1 MSAPIA
7 PPERRRVERRVSHRL
22 ADLTLPEARRI
33 IVTTLLFAIV
43 LTLFLRM
50 VHSVIVAA
58 ILAIVIAV
66 YTRPLYR
73 WFRGRFGHRVGPAA
87 ILTLLVII
95 LPTLGA
101 LAYSYFE
108 VVDVVEYVSTNQAE
122 VSTRIEAALR
132 RLPFLAG
139 VTAEDVRVWVARAV
153 GYGAEIT
160 DQVRD
165 ALVGFSVGATIFL
178 FTAFYVYTSSD
189 EIGGYV
195 RDKIPP
201 RYNEIV
207 GTFERNV
214 RGVLYGAI
222 YATLLTQTLKSVLIF
237 VMNLAFGVPLAG
249 VLAILSFIIG
259 FFPIVGSWSVYLPVA
274 LWLFVWQGRT
284 AAAIAMVATGFVL
297 NTVLISTFLRPK
309 IAAEKSGVLNFYW
322 MFVGLVTG
330 VYTFGL
336 PGILLGPILIG
347 LLKAA
352 IDTVTARQSWRLLD
366 EEGEVLVAGA
376 GAGDAP
382 PTLERP

>member
-1 MSAPIA
+1 MSAPPA
-7 PPERRRVERRVSHRL
+7 PPERRRVERRGAYRL

-50 VHSVIVAA
+50 VQSVIVAA

-73 WFRGRFGHRVGPAA
+73 WLRGRLGGRKGLAA
-87 ILTLLVII
+87 ILTLLGII
-95 LPTLGA
+95 LPTLAA
-101 LAYSYFE
+101 LAYSYTE
-108 VVDVVEYVSTNQAE
+108 VVEVVEYVSTHQAD
-122 VSTRIEAALR
+122 VSAKIETSLR
-132 RLPFLAG
+132 RLPFLSG
-139 VTAEDVRVWVARAV
+139 VTAEDVRGWVGRAA
-153 GYGAEIT
+153 GYGAAIP
-160 DQVRD
+160 DAVRD

-178 FTAFYVYTSSD
+178 FTAFYVFTSAD
-189 EIGGYV
+189 EIGAYV
-195 RDKIPP
+195 REKIPP

-207 GTFERNV
+207 GTFESNV

-237 VMNLAFGVPLAG
+237 VMNLVFGVPLAG

-284 AAAIAMVATGFVL
+284 GAAVAMVVTGFLL
-297 NTVLISTFLRPK
+297 NTVFISTFLRPK

-366 EEGEVLVAGA
+366 DDGEVIVAGPA
-376 GAGDAP
+376 SGDAP
-382 PTLERP
+382 VTLERP

>member
-1 MSAPIA
+1 VSAPIA
-7 PPERRRVERRVSHRL
+7 PPERRRVERRVSHRV

-50 VHSVIVAA
+50 VQSVIVAA

-73 WFRGRFGHRVGPAA
+73 WFRARFGARTGPAA
-87 ILTLLVII
+87 IVTLLVII

-101 LAYSYFE
+101 LAYSYNE
-108 VVDVVEYVSTNQAE
+108 VVDVVQYVSENQAG
-122 VSTRIEAALR
+122 VAARIEAAVR
-132 RLPFLAG
+132 RLPFMAQT
-139 VTAEDVRVWVARAV
+139 TAEDVRGWVARAV
-153 GYGAEIT
+153 GYGAEIP

-178 FTAFYVYTSSD
+178 FTAFYVYTSAD
-189 EIGGYV
+189 EIGAYV
-195 RDKIPP
+195 REKIPP
-201 RYNEIV
+201 RYSEIV
-207 GTFERNV
+207 GTFEHNV

-237 VMNLAFGVPLAG
+237 GMNLAFGVPLAG

-284 AAAIAMVATGFVL
+284 VAAVAMVATGFLL

-366 EEGEVLVAGA
+366 DEGEVLVAGVV
-376 GAGDAP
+376 GADGQP
-382 PTLERP
+382 LERP